1 MTPSGLTQLRPGQ
14 PSSLTFVGIN
24 RLAELLLRA
33 NLYIRRA
40 LVATYPFV
48 FVDEFQ
54 DTTYT
59 QYDFRSQ
66 PSSAD
71 RPSSLALATTNSGS
85 WRLPVLEETR
95 FNGCRPISARPV
107 FLCSSTSV
115 RHPISSPSSMSSRAR
130 AIRMRS
136 RRSLGGAPSRRRR
149 GPGLAQ
155 PDQGGGS
162 CLPSA
167 MARQ

>member
-59 QYDFRSQ
+59 QYDFLLSAFFGGQTIITGVGDDKQRIMAFAGARRDAFQRLQADFGAARFPLLFNFRSSPDLVAIQ
-66 PSSAD
+66 HVVA
-71 RPSSLALATTNSGS
+71 RALDPDAVQTVARRRAKSTATWPRSGA
-85 WRLPVLEETR
+85 
-95 FNGCRPISARPV
+95 ARP
-107 FLCSSTSV
+107 
-115 RHPISSPSSMSSRAR
+115 
-130 AIRMRS
+130 
-136 RRSLGGAPSRRRR
+136 RRR
-149 GPGLAQ
+149 
-155 PDQGGGS
+155 
-162 CLPSA
+162 
-167 MARQ
+167 